1 MGKRVS
7 PIKTGFLML
16 WLAAAAAGFIVLLNY
31 QNARGRVGLTP
42 QHWPSASR
50 LALDSNNDTLIMF
63 AHPRCPCTRASLE
76 ELNRLLGRSEGKVA
90 AQVVFF
96 RPAAFSSDWVRN
108 GLWKSAAAMP
118 GVTVVEDI
126 DGAQARLFGAKTSG
140 YVVLYDAAGKL
151 LFEGGITSGRGHA
164 GDNAGEEA
172 VASLLKGHAV
182 ALAQTPVYGCS
193 LLGECDVPTEK
204 ASR

>member
-1 MGKRVS
+1 
-7 PIKTGFLML
+7 ML
-16 WLAAAAAGFIVLLNY
+16 WLASTAAGFIVLLNY

-42 QHWPSASR
+42 QHWPSTTRVALHASK
-50 LALDSNNDTLIMF
+50 DTLIMF
-63 AHPRCPCTRASLE
+63 AHPQCPCTRASLE
-76 ELNRLLGRSEGKVA
+76 ELNRLLARSEGKVA

-96 RPAAFSSDWVRN
+96 RPAAFSSDWARS

-140 YVVLYDAAGKL
+140 YVVLYDATGKL
-151 LFEGGITSGRGHA
+151 LFEGGITSGRGHP
-164 GDNAGEEA
+164 GDNVGEDA
-172 VASLLKGHAV
+172 VASLLKGQRV

-193 LLGECDVPTEK
+193 LLGECDIPTEK